1 MNNPKISIIIPI
13 YNAEKYLRQCFD
25 SVINQTF
32 KNIEIICLNDGS
44 SDNSLKIIE
53 EYQQKDK
60 RVILVDLEQNKGISN
75 ARNEGIKCA
84 KGNYV
89 TFVDSDD
96 YIEPDYIEYLY
107 NILKTFNCKMSVS
120 PHNIVKKGK
129 KKKVFNIKTD
139 YKLSSQECIKKLL
152 YNDGIDTSAW
162 SKLYDKTLFDN
173 IKYPEGKLFEDIAI
187 TYKLFIKS
195 KEVAC
200 GHLAKYNYVVRDN
213 SIVTKE
219 FDKSKLDLVE
229 MTDYMAAD
237 IVNFFPNLKKAA
249 LRRRVYA
256 RFSTLN
262 QMAEVD
268 KDNKDEVQEMIKFIK
283 KYKWNILTDINA
295 PIRDKIAVLLMQIN
309 YNLYK
314 YVWKKLK

>member
-1 MNNPKISIIIPI
+1 MNNPKVSVIIPV
-13 YNAEKYLRQCFD
+13 YNAEKYLRQCLD
-25 SVINQTF
+25 SVVSQTF

-44 SDNSLKIIE
+44 IDNSLQIVE

-60 RVILVDLEQNKGISN
+60 RIILVDLKQNKGISH
-75 ARNEGIKCA
+75 ARNEGVKFA
-84 KGNYV
+84 KGNYIA
-89 TFVDSDD
+89 FVDSDD
-96 YIEPDYIEYLY
+96 YIEHDYIEYLY
-107 NILKTFNCKMSVS
+107 DILKTFNCKMSVC
-120 PHNIVKKGK
+120 PHNVIKKGK
-129 KKKVFNIKTD
+129 KKKVFDIKTD

-162 SKLYDKTLFDN
+162 
-173 IKYPEGKLFEDIAI
+173 AI
-187 TYKLFIKS
+187 TYKLFIKA
-195 KEVAC
+195 KEVAY

-213 SIVTKE
+213 SIVTRE

-229 MTDYMAAD
+229 MTDDMAAD
-237 IVNFFPNLKKAA
+237 IVNLFPNLKKAA

-268 KDNKDEVQEMIKFIK
+268 KDNKNEVQEMIKFIR

-314 YVWKKLK
+314 YVWKKLKQL

>member
-1 MNNPKISIIIPI
+1 M
-13 YNAEKYLRQCFD
+13 
-25 SVINQTF
+25 
-32 KNIEIICLNDGS
+32 
-44 SDNSLKIIE
+44 
-53 EYQQKDK
+53 
-60 RVILVDLEQNKGISN
+60 
-75 ARNEGIKCA
+75 
-84 KGNYV
+84 
-89 TFVDSDD
+89 
-96 YIEPDYIEYLY
+96 
-107 NILKTFNCKMSVS
+107 FN
-120 PHNIVKKGK
+120 
-129 KKKVFNIKTD
+129 
-139 YKLSSQECIKKLL
+139 
-152 YNDGIDTSAW
+152 
-162 SKLYDKTLFDN
+162 N

-229 MTDYMAAD
+229 MTDDMAAD
-237 IVNFFPNLKKAA
+237 IVDFFPNLKKAA

-283 KYKWNILTDINA
+283 KYKWNILTDSNV
-295 PIRDKIAVLLMQIN
+295 PIRDKFAVLLIQIN

-314 YVWKKLK
+314 YVWQKLK